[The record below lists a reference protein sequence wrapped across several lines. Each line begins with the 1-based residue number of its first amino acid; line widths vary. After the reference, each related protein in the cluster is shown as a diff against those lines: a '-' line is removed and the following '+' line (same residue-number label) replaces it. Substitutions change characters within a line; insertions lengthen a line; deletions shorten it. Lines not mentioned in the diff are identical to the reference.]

1 MDPQVAMP
9 GIIYYTGEFVRKYA
23 PYMPTPYPS
32 PGIRPQLVVM
42 IGSLAFMPLTY
53 VVQRIDPSL
62 EDNSLETTGK

>member
-9 GIIYYTGEFVRKYA
+9 GIIYYTEEVVRKYA

-32 PGIRPQLVVM
+32 PAIRPQLVAM
-42 IGSLAFMPLTY
+42 ICSLAFMPLTY

-62 EDNSLETTGK
+62 EDNSLETTVK